1 MYMDKISFF
10 EHMEAGKCTTFS
22 RPKGQVIKNDS
33 IHINQNAPALL
44 MYMLTIPDPMVR
56 RRVKKGEIYYGIQER
71 G

>member
-1 MYMDKISFF
+1 MYYLQPPKR
-10 EHMEAGKCTTFS
+10 AGEQS
-22 RPKGQVIKNDS
+22 D

-56 RRVKKGEIYYGIQER
+56 RRVKKGDIYYGIQER